1 MSRQL
6 ATQRAEE
13 SVIGALMQSAGVRLE
28 VLSAGLEP
36 EHFHFRPYR
45 MAYEEIIERYYADD
59 AIDPLTVAEA
69 VGPAAAS
76 AWKIDEH
83 AAIDKLIALAQ
94 RDPDDQVATVEHAKI
109 IKRHAD
115 YRELVKIATQAT
127 NEALG
132 QEAAPD
138 EIAGALSAAATRIVT
153 GAMARGELLGYADL
167 GRRWLRTMHEEIAAR
182 EAGTEIGA
190 RFQIAGI
197 DEFVKGLRPSELM
210 ILGGDPGI
218 GKTGVGW
225 VMARNFAHRQLRRP
239 ADKRVGTLVLSLE
252 MGEHPSSTRFAQ
264 IESRVQG
271 ERLREAS
278 LTRAELRQI
287 AGKWAANRELPL
299 YVNHSGELRESQV
312 RALCVDAIRR
322 HNVGLVVIDHF
333 RFIKPDERFE
343 NKNDA
348 DEQIVKFLKAALAKD
363 LNLAV
368 VCLAH
373 TTKHESRRPVM
384 DDLRGSKMISAFADV
399 VTFLYSPWRH
409 ASESDRR
416 TMAREQFEAIHDK
429 VRQAAPG
436 TGELWIDMST
446 MTIR

>member
-13 SVIGALMQSAGVRLE
+13 SVIGALMRSADVRLE
-28 VLSAGLEP
+28 ILSAGLEP

-45 MAYEEIIERYYADD
+45 MAYEEIIERFYADD

-69 VGPAAAS
+69 VGPAAAN

-83 AAIDKLIALAQ
+83 VAIDKLTALAQ
-94 RDPDDQVATVEHAKI
+94 YNPDDQTATIEHAKI

-115 YRELVKIATQAT
+115 YRELVKIATGAT
-127 NEALG
+127 NNALA
-132 QEAAPD
+132 QEIAPD

-167 GRRWLRTMHEEIAAR
+167 GRRWLRTMNEEIAAR
-182 EAGTEIGA
+182 EAGTEVGA

-210 ILGGDPGI
+210 MLGGEP
-218 GKTGVGW
+218 GVGKSACAW
-225 VMARNFAHRQLRRP
+225 AMARNFAYRQMRRP
-239 ADKRVGTLVLSLE
+239 PEKRVGTLVLSLE
-252 MGEHPSSTRFAQ
+252 MGEHPSSSRFAQ
-264 IESRVQG
+264 LESRVQG

-278 LTRAELRQI
+278 LTRAELRVI
-287 AGKWAANRELPL
+287 AARWAQNRELPL

-343 NKNDA
+343 NRNDA
-348 DEQIVKFLKAALAKD
+348 DEEVVKFLKATLAKD

-373 TTKHESRRPVM
+373 TTKHEHRRPVM

-399 VTFLYSPWRH
+399 VTFLFSPWRY

-416 TMAREQFEAIHDK
+416 LMAREQFEAIHDK
-429 VRQAAPG
+429 VRQSAG
-436 TGELWIDMST
+436 GVGEIWIDMST